1 MDHVITL
8 KDVLWTVGIDGGI
21 LAAIGIF
28 VWFLSTID
36 FSH

>member
-8 KDVLWTVGIDGGI
+8 KDVLIVSGI
-21 LAAIGIF
+21 LVIVIGVLGLIIWF
-28 VWFLSTID
+28 VSTID